1 MISLN
6 GRSVPGFALSDA
18 APAAG
23 LNQYSRI
30 DAVLTLMRT
39 DAVDAKTVAEY
50 QSVGQ
55 YGADTLGPM
64 IDAVGPPGVTQP
76 FTHEAW
82 DINTKLAA
90 STDLVQ
96 AKTLVDLM
104 LTDYQKAIAASR
116 NQTKRIETA
125 GWPTF
130 WIPVGV
136 LVLIG
141 GVWYLAGK

>member
-6 GRSVPGFALSDA
+6 GRSVSGFALGDVTS
-18 APAAG
+18 AG
-23 LNQYSRI
+23 LDQYSRI
-30 DAVLTLMRT
+30 DSVLTLMRT

-50 QSVGQ
+50 QTVGQ

-64 IDAVGPPGVTQP
+64 IDAVGPQGVTQP
-76 FTHEAW
+76 MTHEAW
-82 DINTKLAA
+82 DINAKLATA
-90 STDLVQ
+90 TDLVQ

-104 LTDYQKAIAASR
+104 LADYQKAIIASR
-116 NQTKRIETA
+116 RAQKRESS

-130 WIPVGV
+130 WVPLGA

-141 GVWYLAGK
+141 GVWYVATR

>member
-1 MISLN
+1 MDLRLN
-6 GRSVPGFALSDA
+6 GRSVSGFALGDVTS
-18 APAAG
+18 AG
-23 LNQYSRI
+23 LDQYSRI
-30 DAVLTLMRT
+30 DSVLTLMRT
-39 DAVDAKTVAEY
+39 DAVDAKTIAEY
-50 QSVGQ
+50 QAVGQ

-76 FTHEAW
+76 MTHEAW
-82 DINTKLAA
+82 DINAKLAT

-96 AKTLVDLM
+96 AKTLVDSM
-104 LTDYQKAIAASR
+104 LLDYQKAIIASR
-116 NQTKRIETA
+116 RAQKRESS

-130 WIPVGV
+130 WVPLGA

>member
-1 MISLN
+1 MISLQ
-6 GRSVPGFALSDA
+6 GHSVPGFALGDVTS
-18 APAAG
+18 AG
-23 LNQYSRI
+23 LDRYSRL

-50 QSVGQ
+50 QAVGQ
-55 YGADTLGPM
+55 YGSDTLGPM

-76 FTHEAW
+76 MTHEAW
-82 DINTKLAA
+82 DINAKLAT

-104 LTDYQKAIAASR
+104 LTDYQKAIIASR
-116 NQTKRIETA
+116 HVQERESS

-130 WIPVGV
+130 WVPLGA
-136 LVLIG
+136 LVLIA
-141 GVWYLAGK
+141 GVWYVAR

>member
-6 GRSVPGFALSDA
+6 GRSVPGFALGDA

-82 DINTKLAA
+82 DINAKLAA
-90 STDLVQ
+90 STDLVH

-104 LTDYQKAIAASR
+104 LTDYQKAITASR
-116 NQTKRIETA
+116 RVQQKEPSSWRVFFIPA
-125 GWPTF
+125 G
-130 WIPVGV
+130 I